1 MQYEQPLGDRS
12 PAEGLPSLASSK
24 EAPSLPTKAP
34 SYEAK
39 RPAPKAQD
47 RCASKRHPFYA
58 ETSMPTMQSAT
69 LYRQRKRSREIFAA
83 LVCEVTGRVRN
94 ESTVLHMI
102 RVAPWRR
109 GAPKAQ
115 DGCASKRH
123 PSTQRP
129 VCQLCKAPLR
139 IVIGSEFEGSLS
151 HSYASKCVGR
161 ETKARYCI

>member
-1 MQYEQPLGDRS
+1 MLTERPLETAQDRAIRRGTSVRIVIGSEAVGSLPHSYVSKCAGRETKARYYMQYEQPLGDRS

-69 LYRQRKRSREIFAA
+69 PYRQRKRSRRIFAS
-83 LVCEVTGRVRN
+83 LVCDVTSRVRN

-102 RVAPWRR
+102 
-109 GAPKAQ
+109 Q
-115 DGCASKRH
+115 
-123 PSTQRP
+123 
-129 VCQLCKAPLR
+129 
-139 IVIGSEFEGSLS
+139 
-151 HSYASKCVGR
+151 VGP
-161 ETKARYCI
+161 